1 MSDQD
6 WHRVFN
12 SKAAKL
18 NKPDSWKLL
27 FDDTI
32 EATEAGWGEYIRS
45 VFSRF
50 SCSCCGHKWASSKV
64 QMVFHM
70 RLDTSNHQGT
80 VRVRRYRQN
89 CKTCP
94 GAAFEKP
101 TVSTMD
107 LEKVMDKLMEKIL
120 VKCYQEE
127 SNTPSR
133 PFQPERVLKGPHL
146 SGHCEACIKGICT
159 LSG

>member
-12 SKAAKL
+12 NKTATL
-18 NKPDSWKLL
+18 NKPDSWRLL

-32 EATEAGWGEYIRS
+32 EGAEAGWEGYIRS
-45 VFSRF
+45 VFSSF
-50 SCSCCGHKWASSKV
+50 TCSRCGHKWASSKV
-64 QMVFHM
+64 QMVFRM

-94 GAAFEKP
+94 DAAFEKP

-107 LEKVMDKLMEKIL
+107 LDKVMDKLMEKIL
-120 VKCYQEE
+120 VKCYREP
-127 SNTPSR
+127 STTPSR
-133 PFQPERVLKGPHL
+133 PFQPEKVLKGPHL
-146 SGHCEACIKGICT
+146 SSHCEACINGKCSLGE
-159 LSG
+159 